1 MRKIIFIVFAVFA
14 VIACNRKSQ
23 EGGFVITGTLG
34 GIADGKIILQP
45 LLPDQYSK
53 ADTVVI
59 SKGTFEFRGN
69 VTEPDVYV
77 LSVEGKEN
85 RLMFFLENS
94 NITIKGDADQLDKA
108 VIKGS
113 SSNDDQ
119 LAFKKKIDELQKSY
133 NVELIVKE
141 YNMADESRK
150 GQIRALFDKFQ
161 NKADS
166 LQKTFIQNHTHS
178 YFAAYALN
186 NISYSLTT
194 KELSGMVN
202 AFAPELQEYKYI
214 RLLKERLQK
223 LRAVEVGRYAPDF
236 TLNDKDGKAVRLSS
250 ECAKSEY
257 LLVDF
262 WASWCGPC
270 RAENPSVVAAFNRF
284 NSRGFNI
291 ISVSLDESRDMWLQ
305 AIAKD
310 GLNWTHVSDLR
321 GWKSPVVQL
330 YAVSAIPSNFLVNKT
345 GTIVAV
351 NLRGD
356 ELVNK
361 LQELLHSG
369 RRRAY
374 FHHETTPESTS
385 PTEETT
391 PATDAQ

>member
-14 VIACNRKSQ
+14 VVACNKKSQ
-23 EGGFVITGTLG
+23 EGGYVITGTLS
-34 GIADGKIILQP
+34 GITDGKVVLQP
-45 LLPDQYSK
+45 LRPDQYTK

-77 LSVEGKEN
+77 LSIDGKEN

-108 VIKGS
+108 IIKGS

-119 LAFKKKIDELQKSY
+119 LVFKKKIDGLQKSY
-133 NVELIVKE
+133 NVESIVKE

-150 GQIRALFDKFQ
+150 GAIRALFDKFQ

-166 LQKTFIQNHTHS
+166 LQKSFIRSHTHS
-178 YFAAYALN
+178 YFAAYALS

-194 KELSGMVN
+194 KELSDMVN

-223 LRAVEVGRYAPDF
+223 LRAVEIGRYAPDF
-236 TLNDKDGKAVRLSS
+236 TLNDKDGKPVRLSA
-250 ECAKSEY
+250 EYVKSEY
-257 LLVDF
+257 LLIDF

-270 RAENPSVVAAFNRF
+270 RAENPAIVAAFNRF

-291 ISVSLDESRDMWLQ
+291 LSVSLDESRDMWLQ

-310 GLNWTHVSDLR
+310 GLNWTHVSDLK
-321 GWKSPVVQL
+321 GWKSPVAQL
-330 YAVSAIPSNFLVNKT
+330 YAVSAIPSNFLINKT

-369 RRRAY
+369 HRVY
-374 FHHETTPESTS
+374 SHHETTPESAV
-385 PTEETT
+385 PTEEAAPT
-391 PATDAQ
+391 TDAQ